1 MPAKYTVKI
10 KTYFAAA
17 HNLRRYDGA
26 CSGIHG
32 HNWHVEVA
40 VEATKLDDL
49 GMVIDYDVLKEI
61 TEKNIS
67 VLDHS
72 YLNELEHF
80 KERNPTAENVAEFL
94 YKNIKQD
101 INNFENKFNVEIKE
115 VLDLLTN
122 LLVTMQTKTARI

>member
-1 MPAKYTVKI
+1 MPAKYIVKI

-40 VEATKLDDL
+40 VEARKLDNL
-49 GMVIDYDVLKEI
+49 GMVIDYDILKEI
-61 TEKNIS
+61 TEKNIKI
-67 VLDHS
+67 VDHS

-80 KERNPTAENVAEFL
+80 KDCNPTAENVAEFL
-94 YKNIKQD
+94 YKNIQKD
-101 INNFENKFNVEIKE
+101 INNFKNSNDIKLKYINICE
-115 VLDLLTN
+115 TN
-122 LLVTMQTKTARI
+122 TNYVNYSED